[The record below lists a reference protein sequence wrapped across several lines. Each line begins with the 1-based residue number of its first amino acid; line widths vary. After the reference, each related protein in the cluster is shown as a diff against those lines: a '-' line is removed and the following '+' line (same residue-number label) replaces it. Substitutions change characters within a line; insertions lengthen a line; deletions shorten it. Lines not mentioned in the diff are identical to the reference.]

1 MKLMFGLVTAFLLLA
16 ACSPEA
22 SEPIAVG
29 SYDFAENQLLAE
41 IAAQSLESAG
51 YAVIRLPS
59 FQTRSEA
66 LDAFEA
72 GESDVIVEYLG
83 SLSAHLGQP
92 PTEEVSGTMD
102 RVRDAA
108 EMAGVKLLTATSIDT
123 APAVVVL
130 RSTAETLGLETISD
144 LHDYAGSF
152 DIGAKQDCPIDEQ
165 CLLGLSRTYGLTF
178 RSFVPLDAGG
188 PLSVRALREREINV
202 AVLFNS
208 DSALAGDELKVLVDD
223 RFLMATEALVP
234 MVALTMDDDQQR
246 VVETSLLEM
255 TVAELRVL
263 VGQIET
269 GELTVVDAAKEYLSS
284 R

>member
-1 MKLMFGLVTAFLLLA
+1 VKGGAVSEYGVTKSLR
-16 ACSPEA
+16 
-22 SEPIAVG
+22 
-29 SYDFAENQLLAE
+29 LAE

-51 YAVIRLPS
+51 FAVIRLPS
-59 FQTRSEA
+59 FQSRGEA
-66 LDAFEA
+66 LGAFEA
-72 GESDVIVEYLG
+72 GVSDVMVEYLG
-83 SLSAHLGQP
+83 SLSTHLGQP

-108 EMAGVKLLTATSIDT
+108 EVAGVKLLTPTSINT

-144 LHDYAGSF
+144 LHDYTDSF

-188 PLSVRALREREINV
+188 PLTVQALREREINV

-234 MVALTMDDDQQR
+234 MVALTMDDAPQR

-263 VGQIET
+263 VGRIET
-269 GELTVVDAAKEYLSS
+269 GELTVVKAASEYLSS

>member
-1 MKLMFGLVTAFLLLA
+1 MKLMAGLVTAFLLIA
-16 ACSPEA
+16 SCSPEA

-51 YAVIRLPS
+51 YAVVRLPS
-59 FQTRSEA
+59 FQTRAEA

-72 GESDVIVEYLG
+72 GESDVMVEYLG
-83 SLSAHLGQP
+83 SLSTHLGQP
-92 PTEEVSGTMD
+92 PTEDVSGTMD
-102 RVRDAA
+102 GVRDAA
-108 EMAGVKLLTATSIDT
+108 EVAGVKLLTPASIDT

-130 RSTAETLGLETISD
+130 RSTAEALGLETISD
-144 LHDYAGSF
+144 LHDLAESF

-165 CLLGLSRTYGLTF
+165 CLLGLYRTYGLTF

-188 PLSVRALREREINV
+188 PLSVRALKEREVNV

-223 RFLMATEALVP
+223 RDLMATEALVP
-234 MVALTMDDDQQR
+234 MVALTMDDARQR
-246 VVETSLLEM
+246 VVETSLLEL
-255 TVAELRVL
+255 TLAELRLL
-263 VGQIET
+263 VGRIET
-269 GELTVVDAAKEYLSS
+269 GELTVVNAAEEYLSS